1 MGEYVTAE
9 AGVAEGVGWVETA
22 TVSMRG
28 YFSTQHLWSAEHS
41 TRLAAELE
49 AAHTGEARFSIRHRS
64 YVLGAVGEAVAFLEA
79 FINEL
84 FQDAQDATK
93 TVPDPGAAM
102 GVRGL
107 SDDVV
112 RLLAAYWNS
121 TDEGERVR
129 ALDKYDAAR
138 LFAGCP
144 REDRGRLEPS
154 SRPDGRR
161 VDFCHRVCHRT
172 RVNRVQSMHTRQL
185 LMQRDQRD
193 AAQLVRRSTTCM
205 AKVAELFSR

>member
-84 FQDAQDATK
+84 FQDAQD
-93 TVPDPGAAM
+93 DPG
-102 GVRGL
+102 G
-107 SDDVV
+107 
-112 RLLAAYWNS
+112 
-121 TDEGERVR
+121 
-129 ALDKYDAAR
+129 
-138 LFAGCP
+138 
-144 REDRGRLEPS
+144 
-154 SRPDGRR
+154 
-161 VDFCHRVCHRT
+161 
-172 RVNRVQSMHTRQL
+172 
-185 LMQRDQRD
+185 
-193 AAQLVRRSTTCM
+193 
-205 AKVAELFSR
+205 